1 MKKKPCPWRTRS
13 AAVGIAV
20 TAALVLAGCGS
31 ASDTLSEKDKQVG
44 APTSAS
50 AEAIPTQDVVSG
62 IKADPRLHSRL
73 PASIKSS
80 GVLDLGTTEATGDV
94 GLPHSGTDSAGK
106 QIGLDVDIRNAVA
119 NLLGVKLKTEYGTFE
134 TLVPGAQNGKYDVG
148 QGNFA
153 VTTERLKAV
162 DFATYLKDG
171 QSFLT
176 SSDNDLDK
184 VTKLTDVCGH
194 TISTTPGSSFQQIL
208 ESGAGECAKAGKKP
222 YKVQYFSDTDAII
235 LGLQNGKTDLYFGPT
250 LSLKYLAKHQP
261 NLKYLGELSLTDVGF
276 VVAKGSPLG
285 PLLVDAVNELIK
297 DGDYAKIFDKWG
309 VADIQITKSQLNP
322 KPTF

>member
-1 MKKKPCPWRTRS
+1 M
-13 AAVGIAV
+13 ALGIVV
-20 TAALVLAGCGS
+20 TAALTLAGCG
-31 ASDTLSEKDKQVG
+31 ASDTLSASDKKVG
-44 APTSAS
+44 AQTSAS

-62 IKADPRLHSRL
+62 IAADPKLHAQL
-73 PASIKSS
+73 PAAIKSS
-80 GVLDLGTTEATGDV
+80 GVLDLGTTEATGDS
-94 GLPHSGTDSAGK
+94 GLPHGGTDSAGN

-119 NLLGVKLKTEYGTFE
+119 RILGVKLKTEFGTFD
-134 TLVPGAQNGKYDVG
+134 TIVPGTQSGKYDLG
-148 QGNFA
+148 QDNFA
-153 VTTERLKAV
+153 VTSERLQAV

-176 SSDNDLDK
+176 TSDNSLDK
-184 VTKLTDVCGH
+184 VTKLTDICGH
-194 TISTTPGSSFQQIL
+194 TVSTTSGSSFQQIL

-222 YKVQYFSDTDAII
+222 YKVQYFSDADAII

-250 LSLKYLAKHQP
+250 LSLKYLQAHQP

-297 DGDYAKIFDKWG
+297 NGEYGKIFDKWG
-309 VADIQITKSQLNP
+309 VADIQIDKSEFNP